1 VTVVALGTAVVKE
14 LTISVTRDVLTLAE
28 EDGFEVEVVAGIVLM
43 LAEEDSFEIGVL
55 DEIEAGLVPGTEAG
69 GVATGFVTVSIV
81 AEVTV

>member
-1 VTVVALGTAVVKE
+1 VTVVALGRAVVKE
-14 LTISVTRDVLTLAE
+14 LTTSVTQDVLTLAE

-55 DEIEAGLVPGTEAG
+55 DGIEAGLVPGTEAR